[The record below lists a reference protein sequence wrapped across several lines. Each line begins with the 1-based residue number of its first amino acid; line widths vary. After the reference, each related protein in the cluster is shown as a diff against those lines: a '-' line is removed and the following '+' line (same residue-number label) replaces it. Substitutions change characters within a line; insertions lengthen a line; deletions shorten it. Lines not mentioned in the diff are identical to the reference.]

1 MNELLK
7 IDHLSCGYGDRPV
20 LDGVDLSVREGE
32 AVLLAGPNGCG
43 KSTLLKT
50 VIGELTPTAGDIVF
64 GGESLAGKSVE
75 ERVRAGIGYLRQ
87 TDNIFPGQTV
97 EENLQLA
104 GMSQPKASYAA
115 ARDTMLALFDGLK
128 PKLGQRAG
136 ALSGGQRQALALAMV
151 FLRPQRLYL
160 LDEPTAGLSPKSAR
174 IIIERVRR
182 FAAED
187 STRAIL
193 MVEHRLDFLRWIN
206 RAVFL
211 SQGRIQVETTE
222 AHQFLD
228 ADWLAHHVFLDT
240 QSLQVQAFSNI
251 RASMQDAQPNPR
263 RK

>member
-7 IDHLSCGYGDRPV
+7 IDHRSCGYGDRPV

-104 GMSQPKASYAA
+104 GMSLPKASYDA

-174 IIIERVRR
+174 IIIDRVRR
-182 FAAED
+182 FAKED
-187 STRAIL
+187 AKRAVL
-193 MVEHRLDFLRWIN
+193 MVEHRLDLISWID

-211 SQGRIQVETTE
+211 SLGQIMAE
-222 AHQFLD
+222 ADNPAQFLN
-228 ADWLAHHVFLDT
+228 AEWLMKNYF
-240 QSLQVQAFSNI
+240 
-251 RASMQDAQPNPR
+251 
-263 RK
+263 K